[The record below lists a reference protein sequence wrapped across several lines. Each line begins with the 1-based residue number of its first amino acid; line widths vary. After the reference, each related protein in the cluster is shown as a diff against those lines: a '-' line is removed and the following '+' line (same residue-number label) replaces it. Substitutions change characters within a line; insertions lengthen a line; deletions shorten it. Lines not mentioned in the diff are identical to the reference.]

1 MATLPYLT
9 YIQLYNRQLKEMIS
23 IKFRNR
29 ELKLSLSAIDMIA
42 YIQSPM

>member
-1 MATLPYLT
+1 MSTLPCLT
-9 YIQLYNRQLKEMIS
+9 YTQLYNRQLKEMIG

-42 YIQSPM
+42 YIESPM